1 MICHVLHSFLLT
13 RVYLTYYDI
22 QAHDEYTE
30 TRVCAFA
37 CDLTGDG
44 LDKHISPSSVD
55 IVTMVFS

>member
-1 MICHVLHSFLLT
+1 M
-13 RVYLTYYDI
+13 YLTCYDI